1 MKNLYTNEGRPDA
14 GGDEMAKSRA
24 EPTRREQ
31 EENVRRARILDV
43 AERLFAERG
52 INEASVADIARE
64 SEFGVGT
71 LYKYFEDKNSLIK
84 SLVEDRM
91 SVHLTALEA
100 ALTTEGAPEEVIARL
115 VGAYLDSIKQR
126 RAFFKF
132 FMTSFHPGVSQ
143 EGCPIDLAVLEKS
156 RDRIIDLMREVFQR
170 GIDAGR
176 FTSVGADALSTGL
189 FGMMMSFTFYGEIQL
204 HGEWDAREF
213 EKTIL
218 RIFFQPVLLAE
229 SAAATRRPPT
239 RRGR

>member
-1 MKNLYTNEGRPDA
+1 MRWAMVKD
-14 GGDEMAKSRA
+14 RA
-24 EPTRREQ
+24 EPTRREK
-31 EENVRRARILDV
+31 EESARRAHILKV
-43 AERLFAERG
+43 AERLLAERG
-52 INEASVADIARE
+52 LNEASMAEIAKDA
-64 SEFGVGT
+64 EFGVGT
-71 LYKYFEDKNSLIK
+71 LYKYFEDKNSLIR
-84 SLVEDRM
+84 SLIEDRM
-91 SVHLTALEA
+91 SAHLLALEA
-100 ALTTEGAPEEVIARL
+100 ALTSEGAPEEVIARL

-143 EGCPIDLAVLEKS
+143 EGCPIDLAFVEKG
-156 RDRIIDLMREVFQR
+156 RDRVIDLMRGVFQR

-176 FTSVGADALSTGL
+176 FTSVGADSLSTGL
-189 FGMMMSFTFYGEIQL
+189 FGMMMSFTFFGEIQL

-229 SAAATRRPPT
+229 SAATTRRPPS